1 MSEPININKANLT
14 QLKTIKGIGDAKA
27 QAIIRAREQKGPL
40 NSANVFELT
49 YISSTTWSSL
59 LEDNLTFGVE
69 LSEEDWSS
77 VVLMLRDK
85 ISSLQE
91 ERNSLADRFN
101 LEVEKAKE
109 YTKAQQEE
117 QRLEFEKDR
126 DTYMKKAGI
135 DIQDYN

>member
-40 NSANVFELT
+40 NSTNAFEIT

-59 LEDNLTFGVE
+59 LEDNFTFGAE
-69 LSEEDWSS
+69 LSEEDLSS

-91 ERNSLADRFN
+91 EHNSLADRFN
-101 LEVEKAKE
+101 LQVEKAKE
-109 YTKAQQEE
+109 QTFRSYRILFSIRNPYINRFTNHCS
-117 QRLEFEKDR
+117 
-126 DTYMKKAGI
+126 I
-135 DIQDYN
+135 HS

>member
-1 MSEPININKANLT
+1 MSEK
-14 QLKTIKGIGDAKA
+14 
-27 QAIIRAREQKGPL
+27 
-40 NSANVFELT
+40 
-49 YISSTTWSSL
+49 
-59 LEDNLTFGVE
+59 
-69 LSEEDWSS
+69 DWSS

-91 ERNSLADRFN
+91 GRNSLADRFN

-135 DIQDYN
+135 DMRLGITNPLYGFQLSEVCLIYINWFGHNVSKNISDTDKL